1 MDPSFYLQ
9 AWVETHE
16 RPFLIID
23 EAFHVVTANRAYERS
38 FGCARGSA
46 EGKLCFELSHRETE
60 PCELRGEDCPLAY
73 ARSTGC
79 AHSCLHAHYDA
90 DGEVRL
96 VRVHLAPIIAAD
108 GNRYYAE
115 SVEEIQPAERPT
127 GRGVGEPQMVGRSP
141 LFLEVMEVLNA
152 AARSAGPFLMA
163 GERGTCKEHAAR
175 FVHYHSERSTG
186 PFLGVN
192 CAAVPEPL
200 LESELFGHE
209 GGAVTGG
216 IHRCSGVVTLA
227 HGGTLFLDEVGM
239 LPLPVQERLL
249 HLLERREVRRRGDED
264 GRTLVDVRIVA
275 ATTRPLW
282 QEVAEG
288 RFLNDLFHRIAC
300 FTVELPPLRDRMGD
314 LPLIAKELL
323 RHIPPPP
330 GDPGYRISKAAVE
343 VLQSYPFPGNVAELR
358 KLLQV
363 AIIYSPT
370 GRIGVDAVR
379 RAIRE
384 HQERATTEVAD
395 RVGIARG
402 PDAPAAPAELERI
415 HLATLLA
422 RHDGHRRRT
431 AETLGIS
438 ERTLYRK
445 LKRYGL

>member
-16 RPFLIID
+16 RPFLVID
-23 EAFHVVTANRAYERS
+23 EAFHVVTANRAYEQT

-46 EGKLCFELSHRETE
+46 EGKSCFELSHRETE

-108 GNRYYAE
+108 GNQYYAE
-115 SVEEIQPAERPT
+115 SVEEIQPAEAPT
-127 GRGVGEPQMVGRSP
+127 GRGGGEPQMVGRSP

-152 AARSAGPFLMA
+152 AALSAGPLLLA

-209 GGAVTGG
+209 GGAVIGS
-216 IHRCSGVVTLA
+216 IHRCAGVVVLA

-239 LPLPVQERLL
+239 LSLPVQERLL
-249 HLLERREVRRRGDED
+249 HLLEHREVRRRGDEE
-264 GRTLVDVRIVA
+264 GTPVDVRIVA
-275 ATTRPLW
+275 ATSRPLW

-288 RFLNDLFHRIAC
+288 RFLKALFHRIAC

-323 RHIPPPP
+323 RHIPSPP

-343 VLQSYPFPGNVAELR
+343 VLQSYSFPGNVAELR

-384 HQERATTEVAD
+384 HQERATPEAAD
-395 RVGIARG
+395 CEGNARG
-402 PDAPAAPAELERI
+402 QDAPAAPDELERI

-422 RHDGHRRRT
+422 RHDGHRRLT